1 MTALTKN
8 FTLAEFIRSTTAEQL
23 DISNT
28 PSSDVIENLKS
39 LCVKVLQP
47 LRNTLG
53 KAIIINSGYRSA
65 ELNKAVGGVPTSQ
78 HRKGQAADIR
88 SNYFLPIEIA
98 RTIKDLH
105 LPFDQVIVYPT
116 FVHVS
121 HDAGGRQRGNIL
133 YNKSYKGERL

>member
-1 MTALTKN
+1 MQLTKN
-8 FTLAEFIRSTTAEQL
+8 FTLKELVYSTTALKQGI
-23 DISNT
+23 DNAPTKSAM
-28 PSSDVIENLKS
+28 DNLTA
-39 LCVKVLQP
+39 LAVEVLQP

-53 KAIIINSGYRSA
+53 QPVIINSGYRSP

-78 HRKGQAADIR
+78 HTLGQAADIR
-88 SNYFLPIEIA
+88 SVHLTPIELA

-121 HDAGGRQRGNIL
+121 HNAGGKQRGNIL
-133 YNKSYKGERL
+133 YNKTYKGERL